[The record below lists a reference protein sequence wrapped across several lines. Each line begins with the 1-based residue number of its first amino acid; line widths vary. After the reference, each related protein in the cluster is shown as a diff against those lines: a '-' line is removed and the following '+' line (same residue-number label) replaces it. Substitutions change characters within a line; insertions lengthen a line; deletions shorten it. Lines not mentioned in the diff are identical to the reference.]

1 MYKTFNR
8 GSSIWTGLIAISIE
22 VRSPLN
28 KIQLKPDTTLY
39 PVPVVLVTCGVGD
52 TVNVFSLN
60 RIASCNAEPPMLSI
74 SVRPIRASHDLI
86 AQSGE
91 FVVNIP
97 WPEME
102 LVSDFVGTTTSRE
115 TDKWLETGLTR
126 LPATHTHAPLIAE
139 CPVNIECQVI
149 QKIKLPSHSLFVGQ
163 VVALHADS
171 AVLNERNEVDFNL
184 ARGGL
189 PYRTGPVR
197 ERPVA
202 KFRPDT
208 LLDSV
213 RQWRGRKG

>member
-1 MYKTFNR
+1 M
-8 GSSIWTGLIAISIE
+8 E
-22 VRSPLN
+22 

-39 PVPVVLVTCGVGD
+39 PVPVVLITCGVGD
-52 TVNVFSLN
+52 TINVFSLN

-86 AQSGE
+86 EQSGE

-102 LVSDFVGTTTSRE
+102 LVSDFVGTTTLRE

-126 LPATHTHAPLIAE
+126 LLATHTHAPLIAE
-139 CPVNIECQVI
+139 CPVNIECQVV

-163 VVALHADS
+163 VVALHADP

-184 ARGGL
+184 AGGGL

-202 KFRPDT
+202 NFRPDE
-208 LLDSV
+208 LLTSV
-213 RQWRGRKG
+213 RQWRRRKG